1 MGRRIFV
8 STILTL
14 DNNDRIDNDSIVKFN
29 TIQCKSKICLQ
40 NINTTFANITFVV
53 ANKENTKKDATEEKF
68 HQISIEEEVF

>member
-14 DNNDRIDNDSIVKFN
+14 DNNDRIDNDFIVKFN
-29 TIQCKSKICLQ
+29 TIQYKSKICLQ

-53 ANKENTKKDATEEKF
+53 ANKGNTKKKKMPEGKKSRKF
-68 HQISIEEEVF
+68 